1 MREPQ
6 NIQGLARRR
15 VLVGTGAG
23 IVTLAIALLAGASW
37 SVSVLVGWDTVTLVF
52 LGWVWATIMLKDAKG
67 TERVAMAEDDSRA
80 ASDGLILGA
89 SVVSLVAIFFTLAE
103 ASKSS
108 GADAVLLAALAVF
121 SIVLGWAVIQTTFT
135 LIYAR
140 VYYTPPSGGVD
151 FEDPDFRDFAYMAF
165 TIGMTYQVSD
175 TGISQKRIRHIVL
188 RHAILSFVFGTTII
202 AVAINAVANL
212 VR

>member
-1 MREPQ
+1 MVLGMGEPQ

-23 IVTLAIALLAGASW
+23 IVTLAVALLIGASW
-37 SVSVLVGWDTVTLVF
+37 SVSLLVGWDTVTLVF

-140 VYYTPPSGGVD
+140 VYSRRRAAGSTS
-151 FEDPDFRDFAYMAF
+151 R
-165 TIGMTYQVSD
+165 
-175 TGISQKRIRHIVL
+175 TGIPIS
-188 RHAILSFVFGTTII
+188 GTSPTWRSPS
-202 AVAINAVANL
+202 A
-212 VR
+212 